1 MRRGS
6 GFRGVVGHGGWL
18 GYNVRGGDMSNATAW
33 VIGGG
38 SGIGLGIAR
47 ALADEGYEVF
57 ITGRRGE
64 VLEQAAAA
72 YESERGAAGGAT
84 GRGALV
90 PASGDVTKEAD
101 LAAVVSRIRER
112 DRPLGVVVISSG
124 TNIPHRMIS
133 DTSPD
138 EWRRLLDV
146 NATGTF
152 LVVKKVVPLL
162 QEAGGGLIVNISSVS
177 GIRSVPLGGVAYCAS
192 KFASSSLG
200 IFAGNE
206 LAGHGIRV
214 TNIYPG
220 EVSTPILDK
229 RAVPPTAE
237 RRAQMV
243 QPRDIGAMVALIARL
258 PATTHV
264 SELVIKPLYQ
274 ELV

>member
-1 MRRGS
+1 
-6 GFRGVVGHGGWL
+6 
-18 GYNVRGGDMSNATAW
+18 MSTATAW

-57 ITGRRGE
+57 ITGRRAE

-72 YESERGAAGGAT
+72 YESEGGGARAASGGAT
-84 GRGALV
+84 GRGSLV
-90 PASGDVTKEAD
+90 AAPGDVTKEAD
-101 LAAVVSRIRER
+101 VEAVVNRIGGR
-112 DRPLGVVVISSG
+112 DAKLGVVAISSG
-124 TNIPHRMIS
+124 INIPHRMLA
-133 DTSPD
+133 DTTPD

-152 LVVKKVVPLL
+152 LVMKQVVPLL
-162 QEAGGGLIVNISSVS
+162 KKAGGGLIVNISSIS
-177 GIRSVPLGGVAYCAS
+177 GIRSLTIGGVGYCAS

-206 LAGHGIRV
+206 LAEHGIRV

-243 QPRDIGAMVALIARL
+243 QPQDIGAMVALIARL